1 MEEHQKYT
9 GDSPLEA
16 ARRYKRYE
24 VVKLLEEASSGG
36 LQYGVQ
42 IEFENK
48 LMQMYHKF
56 IMEWMI

>member
-1 MEEHQKYT
+1 M
-9 GDSPLEA
+9 
-16 ARRYKRYE
+16 
-24 VVKLLEEASSGG
+24 VKLLEEASSGG